1 MEYVQCMLT
10 LCASNMIAVRD
21 IDHDVGSA
29 SLILDQYYVVQRA
42 FNDAYVWMSPMKPF
56 HSLLGSWTQEGTDQQ
71 CRICL
76 S

>member
-42 FNDAYVWMSPMKPF
+42 FNDA
-56 HSLLGSWTQEGTDQQ
+56 
-71 CRICL
+71 
-76 S
+76 